1 MLTVG
6 AYLWAERN
14 PIMKNPRKTRRASL
28 AVLAGLA
35 VTGIVG
41 ASAAT
46 LGGLGVSSLGAD
58 DEAVASCNAD
68 GVDIDFR
75 IDYDGTT
82 PIVDQVVVSDVDTDC
97 DGKDFELTL
106 FDDSDV
112 VLTTQ
117 TGTIDLDDGASFNV
131 DGDDLAAE
139 DVYHVS
145 LVISG

>member
-1 MLTVG
+1 
-6 AYLWAERN
+6 
-14 PIMKNPRKTRRASL
+14 MKNTRKTRRASL

-46 LGGLGVSSLGAD
+46 LGALNVGTLGSGD
-58 DEAVASCNAD
+58 DEVTSCNDD
-68 GVDIDFR
+68 GVDIDFEVTL
-75 IDYDGTT
+75 DGTT
-82 PIVDQVVVSDVDTDC
+82 YVVDEVVVSDVDSDC

-106 FDDSDV
+106 FDENDD

-117 TGTIDLDDGASFNV
+117 TGTVSLDAGAFSV
-131 DGDDLAAE
+131 SGDDQPAE

-145 LVISG
+145 LVVSG